1 MEHSKCDKPFQDLS
15 FFRSDLS
22 ERAQHN
28 WFNTFEFL
36 HYDVSKNAVLLH
48 VRSGCVAEE
57 DKEGEKSIPLLLLI
71 YSWIVKYKVACRI
84 ATHELP
90 NCTWVYPRLCHSAF
104 SYVASTRCVLTYIFL
119 KCPQIR
125 SQSMLFYKF
134 FWGGMPPD
142 PL

>member
-48 VRSGCVAEE
+48 VHSGCAAE
-57 DKEGEKSIPLLLLI
+57 DKEGEVDPAFVIDLFMDS
-71 YSWIVKYKVACRI
+71 KV
-84 ATHELP
+84 
-90 NCTWVYPRLCHSAF
+90 
-104 SYVASTRCVLTYIFL
+104 
-119 KCPQIR
+119 
-125 SQSMLFYKF
+125 QSNL
-134 FWGGMPPD
+134 
-142 PL
+142 